1 MHIFFF
7 RLTGQG
13 QKRKLKENVPA
24 DPIIE
29 KTVAS
34 LQVLGN
40 RLDEDSAKSPTAKT
54 DVQVYAE
61 YVARELS
68 FIGDEMLVNDAKHSI
83 NNILYEAKKKN

>member
-54 DVQVYAE
+54 DVQVC
-61 YVARELS
+61 
-68 FIGDEMLVNDAKHSI
+68 
-83 NNILYEAKKKN
+83 